1 MVVRGGNEIK
11 YSREGLDRISLC
23 NMEHCAS
30 FLARMIEKYG
40 DEVLEEIEA
49 EEEGAADLGKQETYT
64 AYKVLESD
72 SS

>member
-1 MVVRGGNEIK
+1 MVVRGVIKNK
-11 YSREGLDRISLC
+11 YSREGLDIISLC
-23 NMEHCAS
+23 NMERCAS

-40 DEVLEEIEA
+40 DEILAEIEA
-49 EEEGAADLGKQETYT
+49 EEEGVAGLGKQETDT

>member
-23 NMEHCAS
+23 NMERCAS

-40 DEVLEEIEA
+40 DEVLAEIEG
-49 EEEGAADLGKQETYT
+49 EEEGAAASMKEELNT
-64 AYKVLESD
+64 ARSFLD
-72 SS
+72 TGSS

>member
-23 NMEHCAS
+23 NMESCAS

-40 DEVLEEIEA
+40 DEVLAEIEA
-49 EEEGAADLGKQETYT
+49 EEGAT
-64 AYKVLESD
+64 ASMKEELNTAPSFPD
-72 SS
+72 TGSS

>member
-11 YSREGLDRISLC
+11 YSREGLDRISLY

-40 DEVLEEIEA
+40 DEVLAEIEA
-49 EEEGAADLGKQETYT
+49 EEEGAAGLGKQETDT

>member
-23 NMEHCAS
+23 NMERCAS

-40 DEVLEEIEA
+40 DEVLAEIE
-49 EEEGAADLGKQETYT
+49 EEEGTATLGKQETDT
-64 AYKVLESD
+64 AFKALASG

>member
-11 YSREGLDRISLC
+11 YSREGLDRISLY

-49 EEEGAADLGKQETYT
+49 EEEGAADLGKQETDT
-64 AYKVLESD
+64 AFKVLASG